1 MEAGLPHVLLT
12 TGLWFTIKMTFQV
25 MFNILIRFWLTYD
38 TLAVEPSLWIYHL
51 PVSVRN
57 GHLEPAT
64 AEST

>member
-1 MEAGLPHVLLT
+1 
-12 TGLWFTIKMTFQV
+12 